1 MGTLHHRNGK
11 FALPGGSIDH
21 GENAEDAVV
30 RELDEENIRLVGSD
44 DEWRERMFVDYY
56 HGYRELSIW
65 YLFVVEDTEIKP
77 CHETIKTRWI
87 EQREDLWYPSIRE
100 KILLNMKLIKPEL
113 VKAESLSHNLLK

>member
-11 FALPGGSIDH
+11 YALPGGSIDH

-30 RELDEENIRLVGSD
+30 RELDEENIRLVGND

-100 KILLNMKLIKPEL
+100 IILIDMKLVKPEL